1 MIPSVEKT
9 FGIEVSNDLVR
20 AITPVLAAVYPAT
33 SRSLVVNP
41 AMEEI
46 FTILPPLPPCNQR
59 FVSSIGKIEKA
70 VWVFNCLGRSG

>member
-9 FGIEVSNDLVR
+9 FGIDVANDLVR

-46 FTILPPLPPCNQR
+46 FTILPPLPPCNNNFTGNIFQ
-59 FVSSIGKIEKA
+59 VGTLK
-70 VWVFNCLGRSG
+70 